1 MNRDVHPEPSGPW
14 QDPEFAPVRETGG
27 KSLHGPRPALFQA
40 SAMTV
45 RTWFPWLLL
54 AALAVGL
61 ARDPL
66 VGPILGGVLGI
77 LAMTLGIVA
86 GAMVLGMI
94 GSVLFAAGAWIVAG
108 IRRSSR
114 WPDE

>member
-1 MNRDVHPEPSGPW
+1 MNRDVHPELSGPW

-27 KSLHGPRPALFQA
+27 KSLHGSRPALFHA

-45 RTWFPWLLL
+45 RTWVPWLLL
-54 AALAVGL
+54 AALAVGI

-66 VGPILGGVLGI
+66 VGPILAGLVGI
-77 LAMTLGIVA
+77 FALTLGIVA

-94 GSVLFAAGAWIVAG
+94 GSGLFAAGDWIVAG